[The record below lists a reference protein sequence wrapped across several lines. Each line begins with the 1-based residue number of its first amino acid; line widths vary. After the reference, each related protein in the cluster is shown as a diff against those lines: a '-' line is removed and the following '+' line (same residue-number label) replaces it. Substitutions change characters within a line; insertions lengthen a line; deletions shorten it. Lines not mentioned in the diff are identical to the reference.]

1 MNDGPLADVDA
12 IAWHRLHHA
21 YGPATDVPDQLRA
34 LRSRDAVRRS
44 GALSELFGN
53 VYHQGTRWQASHA
66 VVPLLV
72 ALVEDPATPDRAR
85 VVELLRRVA
94 VGDRRDD
101 ALPFDPRQAFATADT
116 FDGPEHDEIIQ
127 RFHAEEELSDDEIPV
142 LDAAAVRW
150 AADSY
155 FAAAAQLSAITG
167 WVSDPDDQVAAQA
180 AALAA
185 WFEPTD
191 ALVSAL
197 IAVPEHRTRPRT
209 SANLALAHTP
219 SSDVRVDRRLRE
231 LALSGT
237 ATVAVTAA
245 VASAYRDGQALS
257 EQALSILVE
266 ASDRDHLEGVP
277 GWDRAPRGFVM
288 LALQRLDLG

>member
-1 MNDGPLADVDA
+1 MSGGPLADVA
-12 IAWHRLHHA
+12 AVAWHRLHHA

-34 LRSRDAVRRS
+34 LRSHDAARRTD
-44 GALSELFGN
+44 ALSRLFGN

-66 VVPLLV
+66 AVPFLV
-72 ALVEDPATPDRAR
+72 ALVEDPETPDRAR
-85 VVELLRRVA
+85 VVELLRRIA

-101 ALPFDPRQAFATADT
+101 ALPFDPRQAFAAGHA

-127 RFHAEEELSDDEIPV
+127 RFHAEEELADDELPV

-155 FAAAAQLSAITG
+155 FAAAARLSAIAG
-167 WVSDPDDQVAAQA
+167 WVSDPDDQLAAQA
-180 AALAA
+180 AALVV

-191 ALVSAL
+191 ALVAAL
-197 IAVPEHRTRPRT
+197 VAVAEHRTRPRA
-209 SANLALAHTP
+209 SANLALAHATA
-219 SSDVRVDRRLRE
+219 SDVRIDRRLRE

-245 VASAYRDGQALS
+245 VASAYRDGRALS
-257 EQALSILVE
+257 EQALSVLVE
-266 ASDRDHLEGVP
+266 ASDRDDLEGVP
-277 GWDRAPRGFVM
+277 GWDRALRGFVM
-288 LALQRLDLG
+288 LALRRLGLG